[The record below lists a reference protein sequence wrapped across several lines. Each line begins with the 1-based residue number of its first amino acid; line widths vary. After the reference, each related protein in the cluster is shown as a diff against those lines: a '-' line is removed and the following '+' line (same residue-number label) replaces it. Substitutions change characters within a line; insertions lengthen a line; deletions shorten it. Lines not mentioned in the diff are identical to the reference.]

1 MIETILL
8 AAGEMACAIAP
19 GLGGAILSLRHGG
32 RDVLR
37 SCDRA
42 QDVLDAACFPLVPFA
57 NRIAYGRLHF
67 ADEAA
72 RLAIDPEGS
81 PHALHGHGW
90 RRAWMVGEVGPAHA
104 VLNMDSNNERGWPW
118 HYSATQRLALTGD
131 ALTLELAI
139 TSHEPKRAMP
149 AGLGI
154 HPYFDR
160 PGPVWLT
167 ARAGSTWRND
177 PTGLA
182 CEEVASARFAGSPV
196 ALDGCEGLDNFF
208 SSPDPRILIERAD
221 MIVALEGEGAGFHLY
236 CPPGQPW
243 FCVEPVSHAPNS
255 FGRSQFGRD
264 DILPPLATRRQTY
277 RISVLPPVQGQEQ

>member
-8 AAGEMACAIAP
+8 TAGEMTCRVAP

-37 SCDRA
+37 SKDRA
-42 QDVLDAACFPLVPFA
+42 QDVLDTACFPLVPFA
-57 NRIAYGRLHF
+57 NRIAGGRLHF
-67 ADEAA
+67 GDETA
-72 RLAIDPEGS
+72 RLAIDPEGF

-90 RRAWMVGEVGPAHA
+90 RRAWTVGEVGPAHA
-104 VLNMDSNNERGWPW
+104 VLRMDSENERGWPW
-118 HYSATQRLALTGD
+118 RYSATQRLALSPD
-131 ALTLELAI
+131 ALSLELTI
-139 TSHEPKRAMP
+139 TSHEPARTMP

-160 PGPVWLT
+160 RGAVRITAT
-167 ARAGSTWRND
+167 ARSTWLND

-182 CEEVASARFAGSPV
+182 CEEVASSRFAGAPV
-196 ALDGCEGLDNFF
+196 ALDSCEGLDNFF
-208 SSPDPRILIERAD
+208 SSPDPRILIERAG

-255 FGRSQFGRD
+255 FGRGQFGRG
-264 DILPPLATRRQTY
+264 DIVPPLATRRQTC